1 MIDLSRLKYRL
12 VLLDELGNQYNLKD
26 VIQDLGWEE
35 NENELAA
42 RISFKLAN
50 HGDQKAEEL
59 CKNGRMVFLMAG
71 TGEAEEEICRGT
83 LKKWQNTYSLN
94 ADQVECT
101 AYDMLHQLDQSQDNK
116 YIASGRTTQP
126 VVEEIA
132 ADWQIPI
139 ARYQGPN
146 VAHGK
151 MNFKNKSPAKM
162 LLELLDDARKKGAGE
177 FLLRSFQG
185 TLSVLPVM
193 GNETVYVFGR
203 DNTVQLSYQENIA
216 GMVTRVKVLGQSKKE
231 GSAPVEAVVD
241 GRTEFG
247 ILQKIYTRNSDETI
261 EAAKQAAQELI
272 REDGEPETE
281 ISLSLPDV
289 PYVRKGDGIYCDR
302 LELADGYYQVL
313 SVNHDCDAR
322 TMTVKVKKAN
332 PPQASQTEQQAAS
345 SYAVG
350 SQVTFL
356 GGTHYVSSDAGARG
370 YAVKGRG
377 PAKITKTAEGKAH
390 PYHLI
395 HSDSSSNV
403 YGWVDGGTFQ

>member
-1 MIDLSRLKYRL
+1 MICS
-12 VLLDELGNQYNLKD
+12 
-26 VIQDLGWEE
+26 
-35 NENELAA
+35 
-42 RISFKLAN
+42 ISWTSP
-50 HGDQKAEEL
+50 
-59 CKNGRMVFLMAG
+59 R
-71 TGEAEEEICRGT
+71 TIST
-83 LKKWQNTYSLN
+83 LP
-94 ADQVECT
+94 
-101 AYDMLHQLDQSQDNK
+101 
-116 YIASGRTTQP
+116 SGRTTQP
-126 VVEEIA
+126 VVERNRGGL
-132 ADWQIPI
+132 ADSYCPVPG
-139 ARYQGPN
+139 AN

-151 MNFKNKSPAKM
+151 MNFKSKSPAKM
-162 LLELLDDARKKGAGE
+162 LLELLDDARNKGAGE

-193 GNETVYVFGR
+193 GTEDGLCIWPGQYRTTLIPGEYRWYGNPGEGAGA
-203 DNTVQLSYQENIA
+203 VQE
-216 GMVTRVKVLGQSKKE
+216 E

-345 SYAVG
+345 SYDVG

-377 PAKITKTAEGKAH
+377 PAKITKIAEGKAH